1 MRSEDLRE
9 KGETMEENYD
19 DDYKNKEKE
28 VNSLY
33 KKCLHRK
40 RIVIVAAFI
49 PFIVLAVMIFLLFSP
64 TLQSFINSG
73 VPLPEI
79 AIEKIEFRQNPSQII
94 AFIRNAGPTEVN
106 IAHADVNDRIHAA
119 AIEPSKTLSR
129 LSDAK
134 VIIPFSWN
142 PAEPYEVGITTDDG
156 TRFSKTIEAAALAPN
171 PDSQQIVF
179 FAVIGIYVGIIPVM
193 IGLLWY
199 PFIRS
204 MSRNKYNFFLSLTAG
219 LLVFLGIDALIE
231 SNEIAI
237 VNVSPI
243 FNSQMLI
250 VIVTTI
256 SFIALLYASEKL
268 TQRAIKKSTSSAA
281 ETTSTYTSYSNSSTT
296 NPPYTRLQTN
306 QRQMQEFVKP
316 LAISLMVAIGIGL
329 HNFGEGLAIGAAVLL
344 GEIALSTFLIIGFTL
359 HNTTEGLAIVAPL
372 AKSRKLMLRRLVL
385 MGIIAGAPT
394 IAGAWI
400 GGFLYSPVATIIFLS
415 IGAGAIFQVV
425 YSIGS
430 WVLRPNNDHDKNRRI
445 VSVDIFTI
453 VGFAIGMIIM
463 YATGLLV

>member
-1 MRSEDLRE
+1 MRS
-9 KGETMEENYD
+9 KGLGERVND
-19 DDYKNKEKE
+19 DSKEQE

-33 KKCLHRK
+33 KKRSHRK
-40 RIVIVAAFI
+40 RIVAAAFI

-64 TLQSFINSG
+64 TFQSFINSG
-73 VPLPEI
+73 IPLPDV
-79 AIEKIEFRQNPSQII
+79 AIEKIEFRENPSQII
-94 AFIRNAGPTEVN
+94 AFIRNAGPTEIT
-106 IAHADVNDRIHAA
+106 IAQADVNDRIHAA

-134 VIIPFSWN
+134 VIIPFFWN

-171 PDSQQIVF
+171 PDSGQIIF

-193 IGLLWY
+193 VGLLWY

-231 SNEIAI
+231 SNELATD
-237 VNVSPI
+237 NVSSI
-243 FNSQMLI
+243 FSGQMLI

-256 SFIALLYASEKL
+256 SFIGLLYASEKL
-268 TQRAIKKSTSSAA
+268 TQRAIKKSMSTAAA
-281 ETTSTYTSYSNSSTT
+281 ETASTYIPYSNSTATSSTET
-296 NPPYTRLQTN
+296 KSQLG
-306 QRQMQEFVKP
+306 QREMQELVRP
-316 LAISLMVAIGIGL
+316 LAISLMIAIGIGL

-385 MGIIAGAPT
+385 MGMIAGAPT

-400 GGFLYSPVATIIFLS
+400 GGFLYSPIAAIIFLS

-430 WVLRPNNDHDKNRRI
+430 WVLRPVDNTDKDKNKKI
-445 VSVDIFTI
+445 VKVNLFTI
-453 VGFAIGMIIM
+453 AGFAIGMVIM
-463 YATGLLV
+463 YVTGLLV

>member
-1 MRSEDLRE
+1 MRS
-9 KGETMEENYD
+9 KGLGERVD
-19 DDYKNKEKE
+19 DDNKEQE
-28 VNSLY
+28 INSLHE
-33 KKCLHRK
+33 KRSHRK
-40 RIVIVAAFI
+40 RIVAAAFI

-64 TLQSFINSG
+64 TFQSFINSG
-73 VPLPEI
+73 IPLPDV

-94 AFIRNAGPTEVN
+94 AFIRNAGPTEIT
-106 IAHADVNDRIHAA
+106 IAQADVNDRIHAA

-134 VIIPFSWN
+134 VIIPFFWN

-171 PDSQQIVF
+171 PDSQQIIF

-231 SNEIAI
+231 SNEIATD
-237 VNVSPI
+237 NVSSI
-243 FNSQMLI
+243 FSGQMLI

-268 TQRAIKKSTSSAA
+268 TQRAIKKSMSSAAA
-281 ETTSTYTSYSNSSTT
+281 ETTSTYTSYSDSSVTNS
-296 NPPYTRLQTN
+296 PRIRLQAN
-306 QRQMQEFVKP
+306 QRQLQELVKP
-316 LAISLMVAIGIGL
+316 LAISLMIAIGIGL

-385 MGIIAGAPT
+385 MGMIAGAPT

-400 GGFLYSPVATIIFLS
+400 GGFLYSPIAAIIFLS

-430 WVLRPNNDHDKNRRI
+430 WVLRPVDNNDNDKNKKI
-445 VSVDIFTI
+445 VKVNLFTI
-453 VGFAIGMIIM
+453 AGFAIGMVIM
-463 YATGLLV
+463 YVTGLLV

>member
-1 MRSEDLRE
+1 V
-9 KGETMEENYD
+9 EENNDGY
-19 DDYKNKEKE
+19 NKERGVIKR
-28 VNSLY
+28 S
-33 KKCLHRK
+33 HRK
-40 RIVIVAAFI
+40 RTVVAAFI
-49 PFIVLAVMIFLLFSP
+49 PLMVLAIMIFLLFSP
-64 TLQSFINSG
+64 TFQSFINSG
-73 VPLPEI
+73 ISLPEV
-79 AIEKIEFRQNPSQII
+79 AIEKIEFRENPGQII
-94 AFIRNAGPTEVN
+94 AFIRNVGPTEIT
-106 IAHADVNDRIHAA
+106 IAQADVNDRIHAA

-134 VIIPFSWN
+134 VRIPFFWN

-171 PDSQQIVF
+171 PDSQQIIF

-231 SNEIAI
+231 SNEIATD
-237 VNVSPI
+237 NVSPI
-243 FNSQMLI
+243 FNGQMLI

-268 TQRAIKKSTSSAA
+268 TQRAIKKSMSSA
-281 ETTSTYTSYSNSSTT
+281 EMTSPYSSYSNSTAT
-296 NPPYTRLQTN
+296 NYPQTRSQVN
-306 QRQMQEFVKP
+306 QRQMQELVKP
-316 LAISLMVAIGIGL
+316 LAISLMIAIGIGL

-344 GEIALSTFLIIGFTL
+344 GEIALSTFLIVGFTL

-385 MGIIAGAPT
+385 MGVIAGAPT

-400 GGFLYSPVATIIFLS
+400 GGFLYSPIATIIFLS

-430 WVLRPNNDHDKNRRI
+430 WVLRSVDNNNNDKNKKI
-445 VSVDIFTI
+445 VTVNIFTI
-453 VGFAIGMIIM
+453 AGFAIGMIIM
-463 YATGLLV
+463 YVTGLLV

>member
-1 MRSEDLRE
+1 MRS
-9 KGETMEENYD
+9 KGLGERVND
-19 DDYKNKEKE
+19 DSKEQE

-33 KKCLHRK
+33 KKRSHRK
-40 RIVIVAAFI
+40 RIVAAAFI

-64 TLQSFINSG
+64 TFQSFINSG
-73 VPLPEI
+73 IPLPDV
-79 AIEKIEFRQNPSQII
+79 AIEKIEFRENPSQII
-94 AFIRNAGPTEVN
+94 AFIRNAGPTEIT
-106 IAHADVNDRIHAA
+106 IAQADVNDRIHAA
-119 AIEPSKTLSR
+119 AIEPGKTLSR

-134 VIIPFSWN
+134 VIIPFFWN

-171 PDSQQIVF
+171 PDSGQIIF

-231 SNEIAI
+231 SNELATD
-237 VNVSPI
+237 NVSSI
-243 FNSQMLI
+243 FSGQMLI

-256 SFIALLYASEKL
+256 SFIGLLYASEKL
-268 TQRAIKKSTSSAA
+268 TQRAIKKSMSTAA
-281 ETTSTYTSYSNSSTT
+281 VDPASTYIPYSNSTATSSS
-296 NPPYTRLQTN
+296 QTKSQVD
-306 QRQMQEFVKP
+306 QREMQELVRP
-316 LAISLMVAIGIGL
+316 LAISLMIAIGIGL

-385 MGIIAGAPT
+385 MGMIAGAPT

-400 GGFLYSPVATIIFLS
+400 GGFLYSPIAAIIFLS
-415 IGAGAIFQVV
+415 VGAGAIFQVV

-430 WVLRPNNDHDKNRRI
+430 WVLRPVDNTDKDKNKKI
-445 VSVDIFTI
+445 VKVNLFTI
-453 VGFAIGMIIM
+453 AGFAIGMVIM
-463 YATGLLV
+463 YVTGLLV

>member
-1 MRSEDLRE
+1 MRS
-9 KGETMEENYD
+9 KGLGERVND
-19 DDYKNKEKE
+19 DNKEQE

-33 KKCLHRK
+33 KKSSHRK
-40 RIVIVAAFI
+40 RIVAAAFI

-64 TLQSFINSG
+64 TFQSFINSG
-73 VPLPEI
+73 IPLPDV
-79 AIEKIEFRQNPSQII
+79 AIEKIEFRENPSQII
-94 AFIRNAGPTEVN
+94 AFIRNAGPTEIT
-106 IAHADVNDRIHAA
+106 IAQADINDRIHAA

-134 VIIPFSWN
+134 VIIPFFWN

-171 PDSQQIVF
+171 PDSRQIIF
-179 FAVIGIYVGIIPVM
+179 FAVIGTYVGIIPVM

-199 PFIRS
+199 PFIRTI
-204 MSRNKYNFFLSLTAG
+204 SRNKYNFFLSLTAG

-231 SNEIAI
+231 SNELATDNI
-237 VNVSPI
+237 SSI
-243 FNSQMLI
+243 FSGQMLI

-256 SFIALLYASEKL
+256 SFIGLLYASEKL
-268 TQRAIKKSTSSAA
+268 TQRAIKKSMSSAVA
-281 ETTSTYTSYSNSSTT
+281 ETTSTYTPYSNSTA
-296 NPPYTRLQTN
+296 QTKS
-306 QRQMQEFVKP
+306 QVGQLQMQELVKP
-316 LAISLMVAIGIGL
+316 LAISLMIAIGIGL

-385 MGIIAGAPT
+385 MGMIAGVPT

-400 GGFLYSPVATIIFLS
+400 GGFLYSPIAAIIFLS

-430 WVLRPNNDHDKNRRI
+430 WVLRPTSDNEKSSRI
-445 VSVDIFTI
+445 VAVNIFTI
-453 VGFAIGMIIM
+453 AGFAIGMIIM
-463 YATGLLV
+463 YVTGLLV

>member
-1 MRSEDLRE
+1 MRS
-9 KGETMEENYD
+9 KGLGERVND
-19 DDYKNKEKE
+19 DSKEQE

-33 KKCLHRK
+33 KKRSHRK
-40 RIVIVAAFI
+40 RIVAAAFI

-64 TLQSFINSG
+64 TFQSFINSG
-73 VPLPEI
+73 IPLPDV
-79 AIEKIEFRQNPSQII
+79 AIEKIEFRENPSQII
-94 AFIRNAGPTEVN
+94 AFIRNAGPTEIT
-106 IAHADVNDRIHAA
+106 IAQADVNDRIHAA
-119 AIEPSKTLSR
+119 AIEPGKTLSR

-134 VIIPFSWN
+134 VIIPFFWN

-171 PDSQQIVF
+171 PDSGQIIF

-231 SNEIAI
+231 SNELATD
-237 VNVSPI
+237 NVSSI
-243 FNSQMLI
+243 FSGQMLI

-256 SFIALLYASEKL
+256 SFIGLLYASEKL
-268 TQRAIKKSTSSAA
+268 TQRAIKKSISTAAA
-281 ETTSTYTSYSNSSTT
+281 ETASTYIPYSNSTATSSSQ
-296 NPPYTRLQTN
+296 NKSQVD
-306 QRQMQEFVKP
+306 QREMQELVRP
-316 LAISLMVAIGIGL
+316 LAISLMIAIGIGL

-385 MGIIAGAPT
+385 MGMIAGAPT

-400 GGFLYSPVATIIFLS
+400 GGFLYSPIAAIIFLS
-415 IGAGAIFQVV
+415 VGAGAIFQVV

-430 WVLRPNNDHDKNRRI
+430 WVLRPVDNTDKDKNKKI
-445 VSVDIFTI
+445 VKVNLFTI
-453 VGFAIGMIIM
+453 AGFAIGMVIM
-463 YATGLLV
+463 YVTGLLV

>member
-1 MRSEDLRE
+1 MRSKGLRE
-9 KGETMEENYD
+9 RVND
-19 DDYKNKEKE
+19 DSKEQE
-28 VNSLY
+28 VNSLN
-33 KKCLHRK
+33 KEHSHRK
-40 RIVIVAAFI
+40 RIVAAAFI

-64 TLQSFINSG
+64 TFQTFINSG
-73 VPLPEI
+73 IPLPDV
-79 AIEKIEFRQNPSQII
+79 AIEKIEFRENPSQIV
-94 AFIRNAGPTEVN
+94 AFIRNAGPTEIT
-106 IAHADVNDRIHAA
+106 IAQADVNDRIHAA
-119 AIEPSKTLSR
+119 AIEPGKTLSR

-134 VIIPFSWN
+134 VIIPFFWN

-171 PDSQQIVF
+171 PDSAQIIF

-231 SNEIAI
+231 SNELATD
-237 VNVSPI
+237 NVSSI
-243 FNSQMLI
+243 FSGQMLI

-256 SFIALLYASEKL
+256 SFIGLLYASEKL
-268 TQRAIKKSTSSAA
+268 TQRAIKKSMSTAAA
-281 ETTSTYTSYSNSSTT
+281 ETTSTYIPYSNSTATGST
-296 NPPYTRLQTN
+296 QTKS
-306 QRQMQEFVKP
+306 QIDRRETQELVRP
-316 LAISLMVAIGIGL
+316 IAISLMIALGIGL

-385 MGIIAGAPT
+385 MGMIAGAPT

-400 GGFLYSPVATIIFLS
+400 GGFLYSPIATIIFLS

-430 WVLRPNNDHDKNRRI
+430 WVLRPVDNIDNDQNKKI
-445 VSVDIFTI
+445 VKVNLFTI
-453 VGFAIGMIIM
+453 AGFAIGMVIM
-463 YATGLLV
+463 YVTGLLV

>member
-1 MRSEDLRE
+1 MRSKGQRE
-9 KGETMEENYD
+9 KEERIEENID
-19 DDYKNKEKE
+19 DDNKEQE
-28 VNSLY
+28 VHENPS
-33 KKCLHRK
+33 HSK
-40 RIVIVAAFI
+40 RLVIVAAII

-73 VPLPEI
+73 IPLPEI
-79 AIEKIEFRQNPSQII
+79 AIEKIEFRENPSQII
-94 AFIRNAGPTEVN
+94 AFIRNAGPTEIT
-106 IAHADVNDRIHAA
+106 IAQADVNDRIHAA
-119 AIEPSKTLSR
+119 AIEPGKTLSR

-134 VIIPFSWN
+134 VIIPFFWN

-171 PDSQQIVF
+171 PDSQQIIF
-179 FAVIGIYVGIIPVM
+179 FAVIGVYVGIIPVM

-231 SNEIAI
+231 SNEIAAD
-237 VNVSPI
+237 NVSSI
-243 FNSQMLI
+243 FNGQVLI
-250 VIVTTI
+250 FIVTTI
-256 SFIALLYASEKL
+256 SFIALLYTSERL
-268 TQRAIKKSTSSAA
+268 TQRAIKKSMSSAA
-281 ETTSTYTSYSNSSTT
+281 ETTSPYTSYSNSGDINS
-296 NPPYTRLQTN
+296 PRIRLQAT
-306 QRQMQEFVKP
+306 QLQMQELVKP
-316 LAISLMVAIGIGL
+316 LAISLMIAIGIGL

-344 GEIALSTFLIIGFTL
+344 GEIALSTFLIVGFTL

-385 MGIIAGAPT
+385 MGVIAGAPT

-400 GGFLYSPVATIIFLS
+400 GGFLYSPIATIIFLS

-430 WVLRPNNDHDKNRRI
+430 WVLRPTNDNDKKSRI
-445 VSVDIFTI
+445 VSVNKFTI
-453 VGFAIGMIIM
+453 AGFAIGMVIM
-463 YATGLLV
+463 YVTGLLV

>member
-1 MRSEDLRE
+1 MRSKGIRE
-9 KGETMEENYD
+9 KVGRVEENNDGY
-19 DDYKNKEKE
+19 NKERGVIKR
-28 VNSLY
+28 S
-33 KKCLHRK
+33 HRK
-40 RIVIVAAFI
+40 RTVVAAFI
-49 PFIVLAVMIFLLFSP
+49 PLMVLAIMIFLLFSP
-64 TLQSFINSG
+64 TFQSFINSG
-73 VPLPEI
+73 ISLPEV
-79 AIEKIEFRQNPSQII
+79 AIEKIEFRENPGQII
-94 AFIRNAGPTEVN
+94 AFIRNVGPTEIT
-106 IAHADVNDRIHAA
+106 IAQADVNDRIHAA

-134 VIIPFSWN
+134 VIIPFFWN

-171 PDSQQIVF
+171 PDSQQIIF

-231 SNEIAI
+231 SNEIATD
-237 VNVSPI
+237 NVSPI
-243 FNSQMLI
+243 FNGQMLI

-268 TQRAIKKSTSSAA
+268 TQRAIKKSMSSA
-281 ETTSTYTSYSNSSTT
+281 EMTSPYSSYSNSTAT
-296 NPPYTRLQTN
+296 NYPQTRSQVN
-306 QRQMQEFVKP
+306 QRQMQELVKP
-316 LAISLMVAIGIGL
+316 LAISLMIAIGIGL

-344 GEIALSTFLIIGFTL
+344 GEIALSTFLIVGFTL

-385 MGIIAGAPT
+385 MGVIAGAPT

-400 GGFLYSPVATIIFLS
+400 GGFLYSPIATIIFLS

-430 WVLRPNNDHDKNRRI
+430 WVLRSVDNNNNDKNKKI
-445 VSVDIFTI
+445 VTVNIFTI
-453 VGFAIGMIIM
+453 AGFAIGMIIM
-463 YATGLLV
+463 YVTGLLV

>member
-1 MRSEDLRE
+1 MESKGIKE
-9 KGETMEENYD
+9 KVGRVEKNTD
-19 DDYKNKEKE
+19 DANKEQEAHK
-28 VNSLY
+28 NRS
-33 KKCLHRK
+33 HSK
-40 RIVIVAAFI
+40 RLVVVAAFI
-49 PFIVLAVMIFLLFSP
+49 PFIVLAVMIYLLFSP

-73 VPLPEI
+73 IPLPDV
-79 AIEKIEFRQNPSQII
+79 AIEKIEFRENPSQII
-94 AFIRNAGPTEVN
+94 ASIRNVGPTEIT
-106 IAHADVNDRIHAA
+106 IAQADVNDRIHAA

-134 VIIPFSWN
+134 VIIPFFWN

-171 PDSQQIVF
+171 PDSQQIIF
-179 FAVIGIYVGIIPVM
+179 FAVIGVYVGIIPVM

-237 VNVSPI
+237 DNVSSI
-243 FNSQMLI
+243 FNSQVLI

-256 SFIALLYASEKL
+256 SFIALLYTSEKL
-268 TQRAIKKSTSSAA
+268 TQRAIKKSMSSAA
-281 ETTSTYTSYSNSSTT
+281 ETTSPYTSYSNSGDINSPHIKLKAT
-296 NPPYTRLQTN
+296 
-306 QRQMQEFVKP
+306 QRQMQELVKP
-316 LAISLMVAIGIGL
+316 LAISLMIAIGIGL

-344 GEIALSTFLIIGFTL
+344 GEIALSTFLIVGFTL

-385 MGIIAGAPT
+385 MGVIAGAPT

-400 GGFLYSPVATIIFLS
+400 GGFLYSPIATIIFLS

-430 WVLRPNNDHDKNRRI
+430 WVLRPNNDNDMNSRI
-445 VSVDIFTI
+445 FSVNKFTI
-453 VGFAIGMIIM
+453 AGFAIGMIIM
-463 YATGLLV
+463 YVTGLLV

>member
-1 MRSEDLRE
+1 MRS
-9 KGETMEENYD
+9 KGLGERVD
-19 DDYKNKEKE
+19 DDNKEQE
-28 VNSLY
+28 VNSLHE
-33 KKCLHRK
+33 KRSHRK
-40 RIVIVAAFI
+40 RIVAAAFI

-64 TLQSFINSG
+64 TFQSFINSG
-73 VPLPEI
+73 IPLPDV
-79 AIEKIEFRQNPSQII
+79 AIEKIEFRENPSQII
-94 AFIRNAGPTEVN
+94 AFIRNAGPTEIT
-106 IAHADVNDRIHAA
+106 IAQADVNDRIHAA

-129 LSDAK
+129 LSDAR
-134 VIIPFSWN
+134 VIIPFFWN

-171 PDSQQIVF
+171 PDSQQIIF

-231 SNEIAI
+231 SNEIATD
-237 VNVSPI
+237 NVSSI
-243 FNSQMLI
+243 FSGQMLI

-256 SFIALLYASEKL
+256 SFIALLYVSEKL
-268 TQRAIKKSTSSAA
+268 TQRAIKKSMSSAAA
-281 ETTSTYTSYSNSSTT
+281 ETTSTYTSYSDSSVTNS
-296 NPPYTRLQTN
+296 PRIRLQAN
-306 QRQMQEFVKP
+306 QRQLQELVKP
-316 LAISLMVAIGIGL
+316 LAISLMIAIGIGL

-385 MGIIAGAPT
+385 MGMIAGAPT

-400 GGFLYSPVATIIFLS
+400 GGFLYSPIAAIIFLS

-430 WVLRPNNDHDKNRRI
+430 WVLRPVDNNDNDKNKKI
-445 VSVDIFTI
+445 VKVNLFTI
-453 VGFAIGMIIM
+453 AGFAIGMVIM
-463 YATGLLV
+463 YVTGLLV

>member
-1 MRSEDLRE
+1 MRS
-9 KGETMEENYD
+9 KGLGERVD
-19 DDYKNKEKE
+19 DDNKEQE
-28 VNSLY
+28 VNSLHE
-33 KKCLHRK
+33 KRSHRK
-40 RIVIVAAFI
+40 RIVAAAFI

-64 TLQSFINSG
+64 TFQSFINSG
-73 VPLPEI
+73 IPLPDV
-79 AIEKIEFRQNPSQII
+79 AIEKIEFRENPSQII
-94 AFIRNAGPTEVN
+94 AFIRNAGPTEIT
-106 IAHADVNDRIHAA
+106 IAQADVNDRIHAA

-129 LSDAK
+129 LSDAR
-134 VIIPFSWN
+134 VIIPFFWN

-171 PDSQQIVF
+171 PDSQQIIF

-231 SNEIAI
+231 SNEIATD
-237 VNVSPI
+237 NVSSI
-243 FNSQMLI
+243 FSGQMLI

-268 TQRAIKKSTSSAA
+268 TQRAIKKSMSSAAA
-281 ETTSTYTSYSNSSTT
+281 ETTSTYTSYSDSSVTNSPRRESI
-296 NPPYTRLQTN
+296 RLQAN
-306 QRQMQEFVKP
+306 QRQLQELVKP
-316 LAISLMVAIGIGL
+316 LAISLMIAIGIGL

-385 MGIIAGAPT
+385 MGMIAGAPT

-400 GGFLYSPVATIIFLS
+400 GGFLYSPIAAIIFLS

-430 WVLRPNNDHDKNRRI
+430 WVLRPVDNNDNDKNKKI
-445 VSVDIFTI
+445 VKVNLFTI
-453 VGFAIGMIIM
+453 AGFAIGMVIM
-463 YATGLLV
+463 YVTGLLV